1 MKKVFVV
8 VFIDQKSHQ
17 TYVDSIWEN
26 EEKAQKFVEERNE
39 WERSENGEGDYW
51 VWIKVDYHAK

>member
-26 EEKAQKFVEERNE
+26 EEKAQKIVEERNE

>member
-8 VFIDQKSHQ
+8 EFIDQKSHQ

-26 EEKAQKFVEERNE
+26 KEKAQKFVKERNE
-39 WERSENGEGDYW
+39 WERSENGDGDYW